1 MPSKSKQQQKFMGIV
16 RSIQKGE
23 APAGKFSKT
32 AQKAAKSMKKG
43 SVRKYAKT
51 KHDDL
56 PKKVKEE
63 RDYKDE
69 YKKFQSSTKSK
80 KYRAELNKY
89 NRKKGTYGN
98 GDGKDASHK
107 GGKIVGF
114 ESQSKNRGRAEKS
127 RLKKEG
133 TLNENPAVI
142 ATAAR
147 MAIQNAQGK
156 KVSVNTARQSKYAS
170 KDPSTHKKAKSI
182 FQRIKDKFTKKK
194 DDKPKKKSTPTTAA
208 DFRRSRKENVNE
220 AMSESQ
226 RFKVYN
232 SLKKGDI
239 VSIKYD
245 SSIQKGSKYIPY
257 VVTKGKTKL
266 MKGKIERIILKSP
279 KNPRFKAYLYNRDG
293 DVSLALGDMA
303 ASIVDMKKG
312 KVKESVDERKYNHK
326 KTGDDYLGGFNSSK
340 GDTEMFA
347 DKKGKYYLW
356 VKPKGKK
363 AKYIDLPKRIKNRS
377 DADNFHDKIKKS
389 MGESVNERIPAG
401 EQKLVYQ
408 FKKLSTSQMDELDAM
423 FARAGINGVPDFNKK
438 TWSTYANRDAM
449 KLKKNKTLQKFIK
462 LKGGQ
467 QIKEGFGGELKGS
480 EKKKF
485 ENDRKKNGEQLG
497 YTLTGESD
505 VKETLRRVV
514 KEEVSNIISERMD
527 KRQAGETLKQ
537 LGGNK
542 FIAMTGAKNFAV
554 GPKGMGFKIGR
565 NSKSINYVR
574 IDLKS
579 NDLYDMEFI
588 RLRKSQI
595 KVVKRVTGVYNDQ
608 LQKMFTK
615 YTGMYTSL

>member
-326 KTGDDYLGGFNSSK
+326 KTGDDYLGGFTSSK

-565 NSKSINYVR
+565 NSKSINYIR
-574 IDLKS
+574 IDLK
-579 NDLYDMEFI
+579 
-588 RLRKSQI
+588 
-595 KVVKRVTGVYNDQ
+595 
-608 LQKMFTK
+608 
-615 YTGMYTSL
+615 

>member
-23 APAGKFSKT
+23 EPSSKFSKA
-32 AQKAAKSMKKG
+32 AQKAAKSMKKS
-43 SVRKYAKT
+43 SVKKYAKT

-56 PKKVKEE
+56 PIKKEE

-69 YKKFQSSTKSK
+69 YKKFQSSTKAK

-147 MAIQNAQGK
+147 IAIQNAQGK

-170 KDPSTHKKAKSI
+170 KDPSAHKKAKSI
-182 FQRIKDKFTKKK
+182 FQRIKDKFKKK

-312 KVKESVDERKYNHK
+312 KVKESVDERKFNHK
-326 KTGDDYLGGFNSSK
+326 KVGDDYMGGVNSPK
-340 GDTEMFA
+340 GDTEMFS
-347 DKKGKYYLW
+347 DKKGKYYIW

-449 KLKKNKTLQKFIK
+449 KLKRNKTLQKFIK

-554 GPKGMGFKIGR
+554 GPKGMGFRIGR

-588 RLRKSQI
+588 NIRGSKI
-595 KVVKRVTGVYNDQ
+595 KVVKKVTGVYNDQ

>member
-1 MPSKSKQQQKFMGIV
+1 MARAKEKELS
-16 RSIQKGE
+16 
-23 APAGKFSKT
+23 AG
-32 AQKAAKSMKKG
+32 G
-43 SVRKYAKT
+43 G
-51 KHDDL
+51 
-56 PKKVKEE
+56 KKVKV
-63 RDYKDE
+63 
-69 YKKFQSSTKSK
+69 STALANKSHPK
-80 KYRAELNKY
+80 HKQA
-89 NRKKGTYGN
+89 KG
-98 GDGKDASHK
+98 
-107 GGKIVGF
+107 I
-114 ESQSKNRGRAEKS
+114 
-127 RLKKEG
+127 
-133 TLNENPAVI
+133 I
-142 ATAAR
+142 
-147 MAIQNAQGK
+147 
-156 KVSVNTARQSKYAS
+156 
-170 KDPSTHKKAKSI
+170 
-182 FQRIKDKFTKKK
+182 QRIKDKAKSMLAKSKKK
-194 DDKPKKKSTPTTAA
+194 KVEPKKQSKSDANFYA
-208 DFRRSRKENVNE
+208 RQFG
-220 AMSESQ
+220 A
-226 RFKVYN
+226 
-232 SLKKGDI
+232 
-239 VSIKYD
+239 
-245 SSIQKGSKYIPY
+245 
-257 VVTKGKTKL
+257 
-266 MKGKIERIILKSP
+266 KS
-279 KNPRFKAYLYNRDG
+279 
-293 DVSLALGDMA
+293 
-303 ASIVDMKKG
+303 
-312 KVKESVDERKYNHK
+312 ESVDER
-326 KTGDDYLGGFNSSK
+326 L
-340 GDTEMFA
+340 
-347 DKKGKYYLW
+347 KKGQKIIALNPKDKTLKGKVGVIYSVGIGNSTSY
-356 VKPKGKK
+356 VVQVGKGKK
-363 AKYIDLPKRIKNRS
+363 TRFAIMTDKEIKL
-377 DADNFHDKIKKS
+377 K
-389 MGESVNERIPAG
+389 ESVDERIPAG

-480 EKKKF
+480 AKKKF

-505 VKETLRRVV
+505 VKEILQRVV
-514 KEEVSNIISERMD
+514 KEEVFNILEDKDIGHQDDEPDMLKKTALEITEYGKKLHDALDKYDDMDTEVDFPNWWQSKLILSKDYLQKAYHYLDSEEKTESVNERMD